1 MQRFDNIPTR
11 KKVPIKRNNKFFS
24 GEDFDLEMDF
34 AREYMEQDANQT
46 IVLYQV
52 DMQKTKVNDIYNE
65 AQKNA
70 IRFKPP
76 VELTVIY
83 DVTDAEIRSYSEQ
96 NKKGLYAKPGKLTFS
111 VLLTELEEK
120 HCDVK
125 KGDYIGI
132 QITPEMRLYWTVTN
146 DGKMSMTSNKNTL
159 YGHSPYYRTCEC
171 APVDETEF
179 NG

>member
-24 GEDFDLEMDF
+24 GDDFNLEMHF
-34 AREYMEQDANQT
+34 SKEYMEQDANQT
-46 IVLYQV
+46 IILYQV
-52 DMQKTKVNDIYNE
+52 DMTQTKVNDIYNE

-76 VELTVIY
+76 VELTCIY
-83 DVTDAEIRSYSEQ
+83 DIQDAEVRSYSEQ

-111 VLLTELEEK
+111 VLLEELEEK
-120 HCDVK
+120 KCDIK
-125 KGDYIGI
+125 RGDYIGI
-132 QITPEMRLYWTVTN
+132 QITPEYRIYFTVTN
-146 DGKMSMTSNKNTL
+146 DGKMGMTSNKNTI
-159 YGHSPYYRTCEC
+159 YGTAPFYRIFEG
-171 APVDETEF
+171 AYVDETEF